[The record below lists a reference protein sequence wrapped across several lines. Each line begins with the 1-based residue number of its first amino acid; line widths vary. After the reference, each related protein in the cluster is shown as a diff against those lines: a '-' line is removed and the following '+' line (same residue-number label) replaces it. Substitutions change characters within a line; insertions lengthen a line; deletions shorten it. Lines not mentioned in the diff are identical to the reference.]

1 MQNSNTQSP
10 VVPLSLLQETEEA
23 YALSSQGVLPIID
36 LFNTTQRLTDAE
48 HPDIAIQLY
57 RIWLKRTDSPIAYAA
72 QFNLGVALSNANDD
86 VGAEEAYRA
95 AIAQKSTFIEGHLNL
110 ATLLER
116 TERAEEAL
124 ITWRAV
130 LTFVNLKVSTDCVF
144 YVQALNN
151 LGRLLEIRKEL
162 PEAEA
167 MLARSLKQDPKQTGA
182 MTHWVHLRQ
191 KLCEWPVYSN
201 ILGIPLKDMIAGT
214 SALAMLSATDDP
226 ALQLRTA
233 SYYVEEKVL
242 KDLSY
247 LSSKQSYGHAHLRIG
262 YLSSDFCSHAVSILT
277 AELYGLHDRSKFEVY
292 GFCWS
297 DEDASP
303 LRARVISG
311 MDHHIKIGT
320 LSDEAA
326 ANLIRS
332 HEIDILVDLHG
343 LTLGTRHNILSYRP
357 APVQIT
363 WLGFPG
369 PTAIPEIDYVL
380 CDAFVF
386 PPELEPF
393 FTEKPLRLPHTF
405 QVNDRQRLI
414 GVCPT
419 KESCGLPEDVFVFC
433 CFNNT
438 YKITPEVFGAWMR
451 ILKRVPN
458 SILWLVADN
467 ETVRKNLYQQAKNHG
482 IPRNRLHFAERAL
495 PAAYLARFQVADLF
509 LDTFPFGGGTTASDA
524 LWAGLPLLT
533 YTGRTFASRMAGSL
547 LNAVDLPELIAYNL
561 QDYED
566 RAVELAEHPEQIAAM
581 KQQLVDNRMSCALF
595 DTPRFVRDLEGVLR
609 QVAVNVEKTYNVV
622 DLSGIEP
629 SPEGTRS
636 VMLQDETLSQQV
648 IEQLT
653 SSLPELAKPLAKP
666 DLPLVSIVIP
676 SYKPAHF
683 EQCLKSAIGQTY
695 PNIEILVSDN
705 CPSDEIKDI
714 CKKYSNVIYQ
724 HCSVIRVD
732 NVISALFSGKGK
744 YVKPLFDD
752 DILHPFC
759 VERMVSVMMMQED
772 VELVFSASQV
782 ININNQRTEARR
794 PYTVNG
800 SLTAD
805 NMQRSMA
812 LEFRNFVGEFTSIM
826 FKRQKIWNIGW
837 RDLFKIAHHDFTRG
851 LADVAFYCNVAR
863 GGSAFYIDEELSYFR
878 RDQSLMS
885 NSNISSNP
893 DFGFCFS
900 DYIDLAIVSHKTSL
914 VSTEELV
921 GLKDQVR
928 GVVASLREVFYQMD
942 DANDR
947 YLNYIKDLELL

>member
-1 MQNSNTQSP
+1 MQNSNMQSP
-10 VVPLSLLQETEEA
+10 PVPLSLLQETEQA
-23 YALSSQGVLPIID
+23 YAMSSQGVLSIID
-36 LFNTTQRLTDAE
+36 LFNAAQRLIDAK

-57 RIWLKRTDSPIAYAA
+57 RIWLNHTDSPIAYAVH
-72 QFNLGVALSNANDD
+72 FNLGVALSNANDD
-86 VGAEEAYRA
+86 AGAEEAYRA

-130 LTFVNLKVSTDCVF
+130 LSFVNLKVLADGVF

-167 MLARSLKQDPKQTGA
+167 MLARSLKQDPKQPSA
-182 MTHWVHLRQ
+182 ITHWVHIRQ

-201 ILGIPLKDMIAGT
+201 SLGIPMKDMLVGT
-214 SALAMLSATDDP
+214 SALAMLSASDDP
-226 ALQLRTA
+226 ALQLITA
-233 SYYVEEKVL
+233 KRYVEEKVL
-242 KDLSY
+242 KDVSY
-247 LSSKQSYGHAHLRIG
+247 LSSRQSYSHERLRIG

-277 AELYGLHDRSKFEVY
+277 AELYGLHDRSKFEVF

-297 DEDASP
+297 NEDGSP
-303 LRARVISG
+303 LRARVIGG

-320 LSDEAA
+320 LGDQDAA
-326 ANLIRS
+326 KLIRS
-332 HEIDILVDLHG
+332 HEIDILIDLHG

-369 PTAIPEIDYVL
+369 PTALPEIDYVL
-380 CDAFVF
+380 CDLFVF

-393 FTEKPLRLPHTF
+393 FTEKPLRLPNVF

-414 GVCPT
+414 GPCLT

-467 ETVRKNLYQQAKNHG
+467 DTVRKNLYQQAKKHG
-482 IPRNRLHFAERAL
+482 IARDRLRFAERVL
-495 PAAYLARFQVADLF
+495 PADYLARFQVADLF

-524 LWAGLPLLT
+524 LWAGLPFLT

-547 LNAVDLPELIAYNL
+547 LNAVDLPELITYNL
-561 QDYED
+561 HDYED
-566 RAVELAEHPEQIAAM
+566 RAVELAEHPEQIAEM

-595 DTPRFVRDLEGVLR
+595 DTPRFVRDLEVVLL
-609 QVAVNVEKTYNVV
+609 QVANNVETPHNIV
-622 DLSGIEP
+622 DLSDIEP
-629 SPEGTRS
+629 TPEGERL
-636 VMLQDETLSQQV
+636 VMVQDEDLSQQV
-648 IEQLT
+648 IEQVT
-653 SSLPELAKPLAKP
+653 SVQSSSLAKP

-744 YVKPLFDD
+744 YIKPLFDD

-812 LEFRNFVGEFTSIM
+812 LEFRNFIGEFTSIM